1 MKHYGKLT
9 AAAAA
14 GFMTLSAIGVAP
26 VFAAEPTVNIST
38 ELDLKDGDL
47 NAPAASFTY
56 VVTPTEPS
64 TATQK
69 FGNDTFDV
77 YKGLDNG
84 LGTNMTS
91 NTVGEKSTTKVPYTG
106 ATLTAASNGYSKPG
120 AYKYTLTQTVSS
132 DNKANDGIAPDTT
145 SYDVYVFVE
154 ANEAGVLAPSAI
166 VAYKGTDKATAISFA
181 NELATKQIS
190 VEKQVTGNQADRNK
204 EFEFTIKATGASG
217 DKFKWSTDGKTWYD
231 MNVTADANGNNTIDT
246 QKLNHGDKVY
256 IKGLTPNDTYEASEK
271 EADYTL
277 KSITTNGTEDATALA
292 AKKATGTASEQK
304 TIVFTN
310 EKKGAVPTGILMSAA
325 PYVGL
330 VGLGGIFAGLFFR
343 RKRED

>member
-14 GFMTLSAIGVAP
+14 GFMALSAMGVAP
-26 VFAAEPTVNIST
+26 VFAAEPTVSINT
-38 ELDLKDGDL
+38 ELDLKDKDL

-56 VVTPTEPS
+56 VVTPVQPTES
-64 TATQK
+64 TK
-69 FGNDTFDV
+69 NFGQDTFDV
-77 YKGLDNG
+77 YQGLEDG
-84 LGTNMTS
+84 LGTNMVS
-91 NTVGEKSTTKVPYTG
+91 NVVGTKSGTKVPYTG
-106 ATLTAASNGYSKPG
+106 ASLTAAATGYEKPG
-120 AYKYTLTQTVSS
+120 AYKYTITQSVSD
-132 DNKANDGIAPDTT
+132 DNDANDGISPVTT

-154 ANEAGVLAPSAI
+154 ANANGELAPTAI
-166 VAYKGTDKATAISFA
+166 VAYKGDDKAEAISFA

-190 VEKQVTGNQADRNK
+190 IEKQVTGNQADRNK
-204 EFEFTIKATGASG
+204 EFDFTIKATGAAG
-217 DKFKWSTDGKTWYD
+217 DKFKWSTDGTTWND
-231 MNVTADANGNNTIDT
+231 MNVTENNDGTNTIAT
-246 QKLNHGDKVY
+246 QQLNHGDKVY
-256 IKGLTPNDTYEASEK
+256 IKGLTASDTYEASEDA
-271 EADYTL
+271 ADYTL
-277 KSITTNGTEDATALA
+277 KSITTNKVEDTVALN
-292 AKKATGTASEQK
+292 AKKAMGNADENK

>member
-14 GFMTLSAIGVAP
+14 GFMTLSAMGVAP
-26 VFAAEPTVNIST
+26 VFAAETTVNIST

-56 VVTPTEPS
+56 IVTPVEP
-64 TATQK
+64 TTTTQQ
-69 FGNDTFDV
+69 FGDDIFDV

-84 LGTNMTS
+84 LGTDMISDIVGAKS
-91 NTVGEKSTTKVPYTG
+91 NAKVPYTG
-106 ATLTAASNGYSKPG
+106 ATLTAVASGYTKPG
-120 AYKYTLTQTVSS
+120 AYKYTLTQTLTN
-132 DNKANDGIAPDTT
+132 DTNANDDITTDNT

-154 ANEAGVLAPSAI
+154 ANDAGVLTPTAI
-166 VAYKGTDKATAISFA
+166 VAYKGTAKAEDISFA
-181 NELATKQIS
+181 NELATKRIS
-190 VEKQVTGNQADRNK
+190 IEKQVTGNQADRNK
-204 EFEFTIKATGASG
+204 DFDFTIKATGAAG
-217 DKFKWSTDGKTWYD
+217 DKFKWSTDGTTWND
-231 MNVTADANGNNTIDT
+231 MNVTENNDGTNTIAT

-256 IKGLTPNDTYEASEK
+256 IKGLTARDTYEASENA
-271 EADYTL
+271 ADYTL
-277 KSITTNGTEDATALA
+277 KTITTNGTEDTAALNA
-292 AKKATGTASEQK
+292 GKATGNATENK
-304 TIVFTN
+304 KIVFTN
-310 EKKGAVPTGILMSAA
+310 EKKGTVPTGILMSAA